1 MILNLREENGTL
13 SMIIQYQIMVHE
25 MKLFVI
31 QKF

>member
-13 SMIIQYQIMVHE
+13 SMIIQYQIMVQE